1 MASIFR
7 EMPPR
12 QLTELPAFLVQ
23 AVHRRGRRVYNAAL
37 KPLGLEA
44 RHVGVLGLLAASGP
58 LIQRQIAEA
67 LDIDKSSVVT
77 IVDDLERAGL
87 AERRPAPRDRRAYA
101 VRITERGRERLAQ
114 AVATSARVDAE
125 LFGWL
130 PPEELAAFTATL
142 RKLLARMPAD

>member
-1 MASIFR
+1 
-7 EMPPR
+7 MPHH
-12 QLTELPAFLVQ
+12 LAELPAFLVQ
-23 AVHRRGRRVYNAAL
+23 AVHRRGRRIYNAAL

-87 AERRPAPRDRRAYA
+87 AERRAAPRDRRAYA
-101 VRITERGRERLAQ
+101 VRITER
-114 AVATSARVDAE
+114 DAE